1 MRLQS
6 RNDDSDFNTYPS
18 DDDVSQRAIELFF
31 QERTA
36 PREYA
41 EYRRRAE
48 TELLE
53 RSFKK
58 IDSTLRERRP
68 PRV

>member
-1 MRLQS
+1 M
-6 RNDDSDFNTYPS
+6 NPYPS
-18 DDDVSQRAIELFF
+18 DDEVAQFAFELFF
-31 QERTA
+31 RERAA

-41 EYRRRAE
+41 EYRRLAE

-58 IDSTLRERRP
+58 IDWQVRQQKEGPKTP
-68 PRV
+68 